1 MKRDIKDVLV
11 SPESSVLDAVGT
23 IDRGGMQIALVVD
36 GNGRLKG
43 TVTDGDV
50 RRGVLRGIKL
60 DEPVSTVMN
69 ADAVSVPANEGRG
82 AAFGLMRAHAIHQIP
97 VVDDAGRVVGLEWID
112 ELFQPPGDDTWVVLM
127 AGGLGERLRPLTE
140 AVPKPMV
147 PIGGRPLLETIVR
160 NFQAQG
166 YRRLFLSVNY
176 MSAMI
181 RDHFGDGSQ
190 FGVRI
195 EYVEEPSRMG
205 TAGALGLLPE
215 RPSGPILVMNGDLL
229 TSVNCHALMRFHH
242 DHDAKATMCARE
254 YTSQI
259 PYGVLEIDGH
269 RLVEI
274 VEKPVKSFF
283 VNAGVYVIA
292 PEVLD
297 LIPKDR
303 PFDMPQLF
311 EAVIRQGDE
320 AVVFPIREYWL
331 DIGRLDDLEQA
342 RLEYGQAFG

>member
-11 SPESSVLDAVGT
+11 SPEASVLDAVGT

-36 GNGRLKG
+36 GNGRLQG

-50 RRGVLRGIKL
+50 RRGVLRGVKL

-69 ADAVSVPANEGRG
+69 AGAVSVPANEGRG

-140 AVPKPMV
+140 AVPKPMI

-229 TSVNCHALMRFHH
+229 TSVNCHSLMRFHH
-242 DHDAKATMCARE
+242 DHDAKATMCVRE
-254 YTSQI
+254 YTSQV

-269 RLVEI
+269 RLVGI

-297 LIPKDR
+297 LIPKDS

-311 EAVIRQGDE
+311 EAVIAQGDE

-331 DIGRLDDLEQA
+331 DIGHLDDLEQA

>member
-11 SPESSVLDAVGT
+11 SPESSVLDAVRT
-23 IDRGGMQIALVVD
+23 IDRGGIQIALVVD
-36 GNGRLKG
+36 GNGRLLG

-50 RRGVLRGIKL
+50 RRGVLRGVKFG
-60 DEPVSTVMN
+60 EPVSTVMN
-69 ADAVSVPANEGRG
+69 AGAVSVPASGGPG

-127 AGGLGERLRPLTE
+127 AGGLGERLRPLTK
-140 AVPKPMV
+140 AVPKPMI

-166 YRRLFLSVNY
+166 YRRFFLSVNY

-229 TSVNCHALMRFHH
+229 TSVNCHSLMRFHH

-254 YTSQI
+254 YTSQV

-269 RLVEI
+269 RLVGI

-283 VNAGVYVIA
+283 VNAGIYIIA
-292 PEVLD
+292 PEVLA
-297 LIPKDR
+297 LIPKDS

-311 EAVIRQGDE
+311 EAVIAQGGE